1 MQLVLVVE
9 DEYGNA
15 EIIRLLL
22 EAEGYRVVSAS
33 NGKEAADLLAGE
45 KPAVILSDYMMP
57 TMNGAELGKWI
68 RSNPALASIPF
79 IFMSGTSQDVVE
91 QAFRD
96 FDAFVPKP
104 FDIGVVLPVIA
115 RLAEN
120 GRPAPVNTDDVSRSM
135 KQLLKGIDLS
145 STD

>member
-1 MQLVLVVE
+1 MKLVLVVE

-15 EIIRLLL
+15 EVIRLLL

-33 NGKEAADLLAGE
+33 NGKEAADLLTGE